1 MTDRFEKVRKAL
13 RTQQAAAEFAA
24 FTEGTAVYPT
34 TFAVPSGTTLVN
46 AGVVYVA
53 LGLGNEAGELAELFD
68 QGTYTPDNRIE
79 RYRSAWKELGDV
91 QWYLARLCIELG
103 GQIGS
108 FDDHVQR
115 AYEDLKSEVRRDI
128 RVSGFDLQC
137 GLSAHAGRVLGVV
150 KKAMRDGHTW
160 GEEKRADKMAELGA
174 AVSAMI
180 RLSVDFA
187 ERTGPLVGCEGGY
200 AGLLRANT
208 DKLSGRKER
217 GTIHGDGDVR

>member
-1 MTDRFEKVRKAL
+1 MGLLKLNTRSTAA
-13 RTQQAAAEFAA
+13 QQAAAAFAA
-24 FTEGTAVYPT
+24 FTEGTAAYPT
-34 TFAVPSGTTLVN
+34 TFAVPPGTTLVT
-46 AGVVYVA
+46 AGIVYVT
-53 LGLGNEAGELAELFD
+53 LGIGNEVGELAELFD
-68 QGTYTPDNRIE
+68 QEAYAPDDRIE
-79 RYRSAWKELGDV
+79 RYQSAWKELGDV
-91 QWYLARLCIELG
+91 QWYLARLCIEMG

-115 AYEDLKSEVRRDI
+115 AYEDLKSEVRREI
-128 RVSGFDLQC
+128 RVSGFDLQS
-137 GLSAHAGRVLGVV
+137 GLSTHAGRVLGVV
-150 KKAMRDGHTW
+150 KKAMRDGHAW

-200 AGLLRANT
+200 VGLLRANT

-217 GTIHGDGDVR
+217 GTLHGDGENR